1 MAEPILIGTR
11 GWDRPEW
18 TGAFY
23 PEILPADWR
32 LSFYAN
38 NLRSVL
44 VPAET
49 WEQGTVS
56 DVRLWATD
64 VYAEFRFVLELSAVH
79 PEGSLPVLPAL
90 IEPIRPQV
98 TGLLL
103 RITATAA
110 PDPAWLASQLEQLAT
125 VSPMCVD
132 LPVTWRTPAML
143 ACLTQFDAGLCWRA
157 DAEAAPRPG
166 GKLMVALSSATEPKA
181 QRQLLE
187 CLVAWQGEE
196 GVAGLFFDNP
206 ATAQQAR
213 LLAELMV
220 V

>member
-44 VPAET
+44 VPAESWGRAGET
-49 WEQGTVS
+49 R
-56 DVRLWATD
+56 VRAWAEET
-64 VYAEFRFVLELSAVH
+64 YEEFRFVLEM
-79 PEGSLPVLPAL
+79 PVAAPDFLRRV
-90 IEPIRPQV
+90 EPIRSQMA
-98 TGLLL
+98 GLLL
-103 RITATAA
+103 RVPPVPDLSRLTVRLGELTACF
-110 PDPAWLASQLEQLAT
+110 P
-125 VSPMCVD
+125 VCVD
-132 LPVTWRTPAML
+132 LPPDWRSPDVL
-143 ACLTQFDAGLCWRA
+143 GVLTARGAGLCWHA
-157 DAEAAPRPG
+157 DAEPLPVPG
-166 GKLMVALSSATEPKA
+166 GRLMVALSSVREPKA
-181 QRQLLE
+181 QRHILE
-187 CLVAWQGEE
+187 TLHAWQGK
-196 GVAGLFFDNP
+196 GSAAALFFDDP
-206 ATAQQAR
+206 EAAQQAR

>member
-110 PDPAWLASQLEQLAT
+110 PGPAWLASQLEQLAM

-132 LPVTWRTPAML
+132 LPVAWRTPDVL
-143 ACLTQFDAGLCWRA
+143 GVLTARGVGLCWHA
-157 DAEAAPRPG
+157 DAEPLPVPG
-166 GKLMVALSSATEPKA
+166 GRLMVALSSVREPKA
-181 QRQLLE
+181 QRHILE
-187 CLVAWQGEE
+187 TLHAWQGE
-196 GVAGLFFDNP
+196 GSAAALFFDDP
-206 ATAQQAR
+206 EAAQQAR

>member
-1 MAEPILIGTR
+1 MAEPILIGAR
-11 GWDRPEW
+11 GWDPPGW
-18 TGAFY
+18 AGGFY
-23 PEILPADWR
+23 PDILPADWR

-49 WEQGTVS
+49 WEQGAVS
-56 DVRLWATD
+56 DVRLWAKD
-64 VYAEFRFVLELSAVH
+64 VYAEFRFVLELSAAH
-79 PEGSLPVLPAL
+79 PAESLPDFLAL

-98 TGLLL
+98 AGLLL
-103 RITATAA
+103 RVPSTAA
-110 PDPAWLASQLEQLAT
+110 PDAAWLASRLDRLAT

-132 LPVTWRTPAML
+132 LPAAWRTPEML
-143 ACLTQFDAGLCWRA
+143 ACLTRRGSGLCWHA
-157 DAEAAPRPG
+157 DTEPVPRLG
-166 GKLMVALSSATEPKA
+166 GRLMVGLSAATEPRSLR
-181 QRQLLE
+181 RQLEALH
-187 CLVAWQGEE
+187 AWQGEG

-206 ATAQQAR
+206 EAAKQAR